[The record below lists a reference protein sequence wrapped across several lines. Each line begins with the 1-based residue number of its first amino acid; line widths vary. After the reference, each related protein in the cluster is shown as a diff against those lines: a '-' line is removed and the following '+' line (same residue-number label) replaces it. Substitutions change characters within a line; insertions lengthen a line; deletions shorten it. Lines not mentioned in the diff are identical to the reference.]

1 VVFFILIFNNL
12 HFQII
17 ASTKKSE
24 GYKNQ
29 KTKYKKPKFNTK
41 QKKPKKMQIE
51 KKSGSLFC
59 KRVNIKKQL
68 IL

>member
-1 VVFFILIFNNL
+1 VRSLRGVVFFILIFNNL

-29 KTKYKKPKFNTK
+29 KTKYKKPIINQNKEKT
-41 QKKPKKMQIE
+41 QKNANRKKI
-51 KKSGSLFC
+51 GGP
-59 KRVNIKKQL
+59 

>member
-29 KTKYKKPKFNTK
+29 KTKYKKPIIN
-41 QKKPKKMQIE
+41 QNKKNPKKCKSK
-51 KKSGSLFC
+51 KKSGAYFV
-59 KRVNIKKQL
+59 KG
-68 IL
+68 

>member
-1 VVFFILIFNNL
+1 MGSLRGVVFFILIFNNL

-29 KTKYKKPKFNTK
+29 KTKYKKPKIEYKT
-41 QKKPKKMQIE
+41 KKPKKIANR
-51 KKSGSLFC
+51 KKIGEP
-59 KRVNIKKQL
+59 

>member
-24 GYKNQ
+24 GYKNK
-29 KTKYKKPKFNTK
+29 KTKYKKPKIEYK
-41 QKKPKKMQIE
+41 AKKTPKKCKS
-51 KKSGSLFC
+51 KKNRGAYFV
-59 KRVNIKKQL
+59 KG
-68 IL
+68 

>member
-1 VVFFILIFNNL
+1 MGSSRGVVFFILIFNNL

-29 KTKYKKPKFNTK
+29 KTKYKKPKINQNKEKT
-41 QKKPKKMQIE
+41 QKNANRKKIGE
-51 KKSGSLFC
+51 P
-59 KRVNIKKQL
+59 